1 MALFE
6 AHVFLAD
13 SNHVTLEMPVLSHPP
28 SRHRCCI
35 HHRRL
40 PSATLN
46 KVCGSVNDLCG
57 PVDPTSA
64 YKAEEAAF
72 QAHLVRPKWVF
83 SQFITLEKDEPT
95 PPAS

>member
-1 MALFE
+1 MGTSYCRALPVVQSTE
-6 AHVFLAD
+6 D
-13 SNHVTLEMPVLSHPP
+13 SFTQYPLKCILVAVD
-28 SRHRCCI
+28 RCCI

-40 PSATLN
+40 PGATLN

-57 PVDPTSA
+57 PVDSTSA

-83 SQFITLEKDEPT
+83 SF
-95 PPAS
+95 